1 MCKTMSD
8 VCMFP
13 LWTLKHPFKRSKVLS
28 THGLCL
34 AGPWT
39 VSCSTP
45 WSDQVNKRTHYPT
58 VEQVAQGHPWSET
71 FELSARVSWY
81 FSTALTLILNMFNM
95 LFSMGVE
102 VWLSAGSQLFVCQ
115 NFELLYQIKRPNY
128 HLSRFALTTWLAH

>member
-1 MCKTMSD
+1 MDYFWCGHGK
-8 VCMFP
+8 FP
-13 LWTLKHPFKRSKVLS
+13 SQK
-28 THGLCL
+28 
-34 AGPWT
+34 
-39 VSCSTP
+39 
-45 WSDQVNKRTHYPT
+45 QTHYPT

-115 NFELLYQIKRPNY
+115 NFEPPN
-128 HLSRFALTTWLAH
+128 